1 VLNTA
6 GTRELVAL
14 NGIVTL
20 VADMTRNPADEA
32 ALLSK
37 LVGPSGSVPAL
48 AVFPTGRPNEPIVL
62 KDFYTRGELLE
73 KLKQAGPSKG
83 AVGKPP
89 ATAMVK

>member
-1 VLNTA
+1 
-6 GTRELVAL
+6 VAS
-14 NGIVTL
+14 NGIITL

-37 LVGPSGSVPAL
+37 LAGPSGAVPVL
-48 AVFPTGRPNEPIVL
+48 AVFPTGRPNDPIVL
-62 KDFYTRGELLE
+62 SGFYTRGELLE

-83 AVGKPP
+83 AIGKSP